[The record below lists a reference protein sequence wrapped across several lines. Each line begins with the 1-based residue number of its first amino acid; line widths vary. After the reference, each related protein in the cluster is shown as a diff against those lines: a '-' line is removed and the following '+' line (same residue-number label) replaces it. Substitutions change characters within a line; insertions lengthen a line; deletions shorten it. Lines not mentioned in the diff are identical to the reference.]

1 MLKVGG
7 EVLIMVNSCPPKSMG
22 LGTSVAAFSQL
33 FRISVSSV
41 AALAGS
47 ATCYAINPTLPFRS
61 YLLTGWILACM
72 TAAACAIN
80 DYWDVQK
87 DSINHSDRPLP
98 SGLLTLRQAKFA
110 AVLAFSFALIA
121 AIPLG
126 KSAFW
131 LVMFSTLLLWNY
143 SHILRYSGIL
153 SNLVV
158 ATMIALLILLGSIV
172 AGRPLAMLYPMG
184 FLFCYALARELIW
197 DVHDAEGDR
206 HQGIMTVANDWGT
219 TAAFLLAWGL
229 LGLLMG
235 SIPIALRLPMTHAGW
250 FVTFTV
256 VMLLCFGIPLMFYQ
270 QQQSETRY
278 RQLVGWERLG
288 LLLGILGL
296 LGTAPPGLT

>member
-7 EVLIMVNSCPPKSMG
+7 GVFIMVNSSPQKSMG
-22 LGTSVAAFSQL
+22 WGTLVAAFSQL
-33 FRISVSSV
+33 YRMSVSGV

-47 ATCYAINPTLPFRS
+47 ATCYAINPTLPFLD
-61 YLLTGWILACM
+61 YLLTGWVLACM

-110 AVLAFSFALIA
+110 AVLSFSFALIA

-126 KSAFW
+126 KSAFG
-131 LVMFSTLLLWNY
+131 LVMVSILPLWNY

-153 SNLVV
+153 GNLVV

-206 HQGIMTVANDWGT
+206 RQGIVTIANYWGT
-219 TAAFLLAWGL
+219 AAAFLLAWGL

-235 SIPIALRLPMTHAGW
+235 SIPIALWLPMTHAGW

-256 VMLLCFGIPLMFYQ
+256 LMLFCFCIPLKFYQ

-278 RQLVGWERLG
+278 QQLVLWERLG
-288 LLLGILGL
+288 LLLGIVGL
-296 LGTAPPGLT
+296 LGTAPPFS